1 MDQTA
6 HPDTCVRCPWI
17 RGKSAEYI
25 AYHDNEWGR
34 PLHDERKLYELFTIE
49 LFQAGLSWELL
60 LAKRENFRIAYDGF
74 DPIKV
79 AGYGPADVERLMADK
94 GIVRNRGK
102 IEASIS
108 NTNVIL
114 DIAQEYGGFEAYLW
128 GFVDRDYGEPPLAH
142 GLKRPQAPRH
152 QVRRPGHH
160 PLVFAGSRHHQRP
173 RTRMLGVPG
182 ARRPG
187 SALKGLPTGA
197 GQAAPPA
204 PITSPAAPTPA
215 RSSWQDRAC
224 RLTPRTTLLRAGRCF
239 RC

>member
-1 MDQTA
+1 MNQTA

-114 DIAQEYGGFEAYLW
+114 GIAQEYGGFEAYLW
-128 GFVDRDYGEPPLAH
+128 GFVDGEPVIVPPEITDNRLSRTVSKD
-142 GLKRPQAPRH
+142 LKHR
-152 QVRRPGHH
+152 GIKY
-160 PLVFAGSRHHQRP
+160 AGPVTIHSF
-173 RTRMLGVPG
+173 L
-182 ARRPG
+182 
-187 SALKGLPTGA
+187 
-197 GQAAPPA
+197 QAAGIINAHA
-204 PITSPAAPTPA
+204 PECWVYQELVDQAA
-215 RSSWQDRAC
+215 
-224 RLTPRTTLLRAGRCF
+224 L
-239 RC
+239 